1 MAQRVQDI
9 ARLIATTLNDKK
21 AQDIQLIDISGLS
34 ILADCFVVASGNN
47 PIQVRT
53 LCDEVKD
60 ALEQA
65 GVNCARIDG
74 YAAGRWIVIDASD
87 ILVHIF
93 HREEREFYNLER
105 LWSDGTNTISYEELV
120 ARTQQEEQA

>member
-1 MAQRVQDI
+1 M
-9 ARLIATTLNDKK
+9 
-21 AQDIQLIDISGLS
+21 
-34 ILADCFVVASGNN
+34 
-47 PIQVRT
+47 
-53 LCDEVKD
+53 
-60 ALEQA
+60 LEQA

-120 ARTQQEEQA
+120 ARTQQEETGIAYGPAYCIQRTMKRSDASVCDALQIGR

>member
-1 MAQRVQDI
+1 MTQRVQDI

-34 ILADCFVVASGNN
+34 ILADFFVVASGNN

>member
-1 MAQRVQDI
+1 MTQRVQDI

-60 ALEQA
+60 VLEQA